1 MDRPDLKGRRYILDV
16 HVKGKPLSKDV
27 DLDLIA
33 RQTPGFVGADL
44 ENLVNEAAIL
54 AARRNRRAITMSE
67 MQESIERIAMGGPER
82 RSRLV
87 TARERKVVA
96 YHEAGHAVVAHL
108 VKNADPL
115 RKISIVPR
123 GQAGGV
129 TLTVPTEDR
138 YLVPRSYFIDRIAV
152 GLGGRVAEELI
163 FGDISN
169 GASGDIQQIT
179 HMARAMVTKY
189 GMSEALGP
197 LQIGRQEENV
207 FLGRE
212 MSVRRD
218 YSEEVAE
225 QVDDEVRNIIGEA
238 YKRVT
243 WILTTYRTQLE
254 AVAEALLERETLDS
268 YEFEEIFEGR
278 GDTEDFGGDL
288 APQPA

>member
-1 MDRPDLKGRRYILDV
+1 MDRPDLQGRRQILDV
-16 HVKGKPLSKDV
+16 HVKGKPLAKDV
-27 DLDLIA
+27 DLNLIA

-54 AARRNRRAITMSE
+54 TARRNKRAITMAE

-108 VKNADPL
+108 VKHADPL
-115 RKISIVPR
+115 RKVSIVPR

-129 TLTVPTEDR
+129 TLTVPEQDR
-138 YLVPRSYFIDRIAV
+138 YLVPRSYFVDRIAV
-152 GLGGRVAEELI
+152 ALGGRLAEEI
-163 FGDISN
+163 VFGDISN
-169 GASGDIQQIT
+169 GASGDIQHLT
-179 HMARAMVTKY
+179 RMARAMVTKY
-189 GMSEALGP
+189 GMSEVMGP
-197 LQIGRQEENV
+197 LQIGRQEDNV

-212 MSVRRD
+212 ISEQRD

-225 QVDDEVRNIIGEA
+225 QVDEEVRRIVSSA
-238 YKRVT
+238 YQRVRQM
-243 WILTTYRTQLE
+243 LTTYRYELD
-254 AVAEALLERETLDS
+254 AVATALLERESLDAD
-268 YEFEEIFEGR
+268 EFVEIFEGR
-278 GDTEDFGGDL
+278 GNAQYQGSV

>member
-1 MDRPDLKGRRYILDV
+1 
-16 HVKGKPLSKDV
+16 
-27 DLDLIA
+27 
-33 RQTPGFVGADL
+33 
-44 ENLVNEAAIL
+44 
-54 AARRNRRAITMSE
+54 
-67 MQESIERIAMGGPER
+67 
-82 RSRLV
+82 LV

-152 GLGGRVAEELI
+152 GLGGRVAEEII

-278 GDTEDFGGDL
+278 GDTEDFSGDL